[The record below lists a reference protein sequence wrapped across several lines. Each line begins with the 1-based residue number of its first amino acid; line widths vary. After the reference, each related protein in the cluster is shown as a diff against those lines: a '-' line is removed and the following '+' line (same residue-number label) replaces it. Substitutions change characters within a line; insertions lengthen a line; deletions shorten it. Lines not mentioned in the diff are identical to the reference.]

1 MEDGIGYAT
10 STDVAAGVS
19 ADRPYGYSYSS
30 GLHGHAVDINNPYS
44 STADIPAEWID
55 ELEAGYR
62 AEIAAAQAEL
72 DAHRVNL
79 PGSAIGGSAREA
91 ALQAQ
96 IDTLQARIAERQ
108 RQRRRDERLR
118 RSRNPGDM
126 GVDSDWGALNALV
139 RSSSSPETNA
149 GSGTGSV
156 DPSTAMVQG
165 MLRYVLALPNTSSGV
180 HVSGSRRGQRSEGGR
195 TTYRNPRDPEGGVE
209 DAAPAYVQEAR
220 DREVV
225 VDAAEPESPPE
236 YTAKEG
242 EVGMR
247 ADQGRPGSSA
257 GGARGGARGSG
268 TG

>member
-1 MEDGIGYAT
+1 MGSAID
-10 STDVAAGVS
+10 TDTTVGVS

-30 GLHGHAVDINNPYS
+30 GLRGHAVDINNPYS

-72 DAHRVNL
+72 DAHRANL

-91 ALQAQ
+91 ELQAQ
-96 IDTLQARIAERQ
+96 VDTLQARIAERQ
-108 RQRRRDERLR
+108 RQRQRDERLR
-118 RSRNPGDM
+118 RSREPGNI

-139 RSSSSPETNA
+139 RSSSSPEIDT
-149 GSGTGSV
+149 GSGNGTV
-156 DPSTAMVQG
+156 DPSTAMDQG
-165 MLRYVLALPNTSSGV
+165 MLRYVLTLPNTSSGV
-180 HVSGSRRGQRSEGGR
+180 HGSGSRRGRRTEEGR

-220 DREVV
+220 EREVV
-225 VDAAEPESPPE
+225 VDAAEPEGPPE

-242 EVGMR
+242 GAGAE
-247 ADQGRPGSSA
+247 ADEGRPGSST